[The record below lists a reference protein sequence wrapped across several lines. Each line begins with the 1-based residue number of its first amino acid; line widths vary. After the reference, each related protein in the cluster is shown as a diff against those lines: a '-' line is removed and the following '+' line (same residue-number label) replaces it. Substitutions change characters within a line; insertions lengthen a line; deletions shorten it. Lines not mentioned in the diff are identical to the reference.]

1 MSRKPPP
8 LEHVKFVKSRGKW
21 YAYFNTGQRT
31 ANGEPIRAPL
41 PPLESVGFWE
51 SYASQ
56 KAVRTKRAV
65 IAYNVAQLVT
75 EYLAGIDFSKLAD
88 ASQRLYR
95 IQLAKV
101 TTVLGEFPV
110 NDLHP
115 VDVRAAIDAER
126 YPPATANSFLSAITS
141 LYAWARRHGKTEL
154 RPTADIDREKIGSHQ
169 PWPESTLQAALTTN
183 DETVRLAVHLLYFTG
198 QRIGD
203 VCGMRWNHI
212 IDGAI
217 EVRQEKTD
225 KRLHVPLHASLSAEL
240 KRTPKRGLTI
250 LADEHG
256 NAFRTQRLRRSLQ
269 VFTKDLGEETVPHGL
284 RKNAVNSLLMAG
296 CTIAE
301 VASITGQT
309 FQMVE
314 HYAKGIEQK
323 GMSKAAM
330 LKFERRTQ
338 SEQESGGK
346 TPHGK
351 ARKS

>member
-1 MSRKPPP
+1 MSRKPAP
-8 LEHVKFVKSRGKW
+8 LEHVKFVKARGQW
-21 YAYFNTGQRT
+21 YAYFNTGQT
-31 ANGEPIRAPL
+31 KDGKPVYAPL
-41 PPLESVGFWE
+41 PKPHSVGFWD
-51 SYASQ
+51 SYASH
-56 KAVRTKRAV
+56 KAVRAKRSATV
-65 IAYNVAQLVT
+65 YSVAALIQ
-75 EYLAGIDFSKLAD
+75 EYFNGSDFAKLAA
-88 ASQRLYR
+88 ASQQLYR

-101 TTVLGEFPV
+101 TSVLGEFPV

-115 VDVRAAIDAER
+115 ADVRAAIEAER
-126 YPPATANSFLSAITS
+126 YPPATTNVFLSSITA
-141 LYAWARRHGKTEL
+141 LYAWARRRGKTEL
-154 RPTADIDREKIGSHQ
+154 RPTADIEREKIGTHK
-169 PWPESTLQAALTTN
+169 PWPEATLQAGLAS
-183 DETVRLAVHLLYFTG
+183 DDDTVRLAVHLLYFTG

-212 IDGAI
+212 TEGAI
-217 EVRQEKTD
+217 EVRQEKTG
-225 KRLHVPLHASLSAEL
+225 KRLHVPLHSRLTTEL
-240 KRTPKRGLTI
+240 QRTPKRGLTI
-250 LADEHG
+250 LADADG
-256 NAFRTQRLRRSLQ
+256 KPLRTQRLRRHLQ
-269 VFTKDLGEETVPHGL
+269 AFTKELGSETVPHGL

-338 SEQESGGK
+338 SEQESAGK
-346 TPHGK
+346 TRRGK